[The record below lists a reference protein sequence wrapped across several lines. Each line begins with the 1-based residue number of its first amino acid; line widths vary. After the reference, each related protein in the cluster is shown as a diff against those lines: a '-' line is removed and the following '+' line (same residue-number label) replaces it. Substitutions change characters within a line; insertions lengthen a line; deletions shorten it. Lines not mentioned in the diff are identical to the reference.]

1 MKAIRSRKS
10 IVRLRTNRR
19 HRSSTNVQSRSKSK
33 PFSKNIVKAMSQFS
47 CPELPKPI
55 RVHADLNRVFNQK
68 KQNQI
73 CAGCNRAFSAFCR
86 RETATKT
93 RQKKIGPSVRLDP
106 ARLVETQRWHCPSVY
121 RCYRPALCGRSS
133 SGLFQS
139 R

>member
-1 MKAIRSRKS
+1 MFKADRKA
-10 IVRLRTNRR
+10 
-19 HRSSTNVQSRSKSK
+19 SRSQKKYREGYEPIFVSG
-33 PFSKNIVKAMSQFS
+33 
-47 CPELPKPI
+47 LRKPI
-55 RVHADLNRVFNQK
+55 KVQTEINRAFNQK

-73 CAGCNRAFSAFCR
+73 CAGCNRAFSAFCP

-93 RQKKIGPSVRLDP
+93 RQKKIRPSVRLDP